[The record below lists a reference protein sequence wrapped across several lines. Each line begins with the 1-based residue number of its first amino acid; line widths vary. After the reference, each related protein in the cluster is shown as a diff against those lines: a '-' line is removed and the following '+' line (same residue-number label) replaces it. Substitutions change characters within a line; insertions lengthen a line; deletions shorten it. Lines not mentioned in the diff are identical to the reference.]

1 MPADLS
7 SGLCAS
13 ADAEIWFSDDEE
25 DRKAAIL
32 ICRRC
37 PVTEAC
43 RRDAVDRGERW
54 GVWGGVVFTRK
65 RAPRPSTPVPLAGP
79 LDVRHGVVARVDHLM
94 RDEQITELDEM
105 ARRLGC
111 KPVSLRDMLRRQ
123 GEPGR
128 ALIRALDPDYTPMS
142 EISAR
147 SVASLARNGRRS
159 PAQNAR
165 RRELRAAARSELA
178 RDDDLEASA

>member
-1 MPADLS
+1 MPVDLS

-13 ADAEIWFSDDEE
+13 ADAEIWFSDDKE
-25 DRKAAIL
+25 DREIATL
-32 ICRRC
+32 TCRRC
-37 PVTEAC
+37 PVVEAC

-54 GVWGGVVFTRK
+54 GVWGGVDFTRK
-65 RAPRPSTPVPLAGP
+65 RAPRPSTPVPLTGP
-79 LDVRHGVVARVDHLM
+79 LDVRHGVPARVDHLM
-94 RDEQITELDEM
+94 REERITTLEEM
-105 ARRLGC
+105 AARLGC
-111 KPVSLRDMLRRQ
+111 KPVSLRDMLRRH

-128 ALIRALDPDYTPMS
+128 ALIRALDPNYTPMS

-165 RRELRAAARSELA
+165 RRELRAAARSDLV